1 MSNEFTE
8 EKPKYKK
15 LRSSLIIEKHQVKK
29 KVRWTQ
35 EEDKKLINIV
45 EIQTSKI
52 VWGDIA
58 KLFENKSNTQCYLRY
73 RQINPSLNKGLWSE
87 KEERLLIENI
97 KKYGKNWAK
106 LAVILKTRSGK
117 QIRDHYNYCLDN
129 KSQFT
134 EDEDDKIK
142 KLYLEYGTQF
152 SKFCKFLP
160 GRTGES
166 IKNRFHNS
174 IKKTIK
180 PVNKPILF
188 SRNSKLY

>member
-97 KKYGKNWAK
+97 KKYGKIWAK

-188 SRNSKLY
+188 RNSKF

>member
-188 SRNSKLY
+188 RNSKF

>member
-188 SRNSKLY
+188 RNSKLY